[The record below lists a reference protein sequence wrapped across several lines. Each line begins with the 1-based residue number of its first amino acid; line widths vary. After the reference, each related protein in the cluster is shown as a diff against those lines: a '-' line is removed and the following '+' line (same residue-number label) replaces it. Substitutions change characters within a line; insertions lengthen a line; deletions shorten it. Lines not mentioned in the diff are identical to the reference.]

1 MFWKDIKLWK
11 KIMLGIGAVIM
22 LMVVI
27 SGWSWFGINGIVND
41 ATELSTGNKLVG
53 VLLQREIDHLNWA
66 GEVNKLLNDKAVTQL
81 NVQTDHTQCGFG
93 KWYYGRGRLEA
104 EAVLP
109 ALKNP
114 MNAIEDPHKR
124 LHQSAVKIKELFKDA
139 DAELPAI
146 LANKEAD
153 HLSWSEK
160 IQSAILGK
168 KGDVGV
174 QLDHTLCAFG
184 KLLYGETGKKM
195 GDADPSLAALLEEI
209 KAPHQRLHQSGE
221 KINQALKTADF
232 NKAYQIYAAETSPLL
247 ASTLKGLHKLQ
258 DRASQNLEGANMA
271 RAVYASETQPNL
283 KKVQGL
289 LMEMSQITR
298 KNVISEDQMLEKAV
312 TTRLVVVIISI
323 LALVVGILLAIF
335 ISRAIT
341 NPVKSV
347 MTLMVDLKNGTFN
360 TRSNINQ
367 KDEIGL
373 MAKTMDECGDE
384 LQNAVDNISYVMNG
398 VKNGDLS
405 QQVTVEC
412 KGELGIL
419 KSSINESVG
428 LLGRT
433 IEHAKNS
440 SQQVNT
446 SAEELS
452 ASSQSLASGASQ
464 QAASLE
470 EVSSSMSEIGSQA
483 KASDKNASEAQ
494 MISNQAIEKVQT
506 GNTQMESMLESM
518 KEIDENSSNVSKVIR
533 VIDEIAFQTN
543 LLALNAAVEAARAGK
558 YGKGF
563 AVVAEEVRNLA
574 GRSAVAAKETND
586 LIEKSINE
594 VANGVKKADQTAAVL
609 VSISESVA
617 KVNDLVG
624 EIAASSQEQS
634 HNIAEINKGLAIM
647 NDVVQ
652 ENSSISEETA
662 AASEELSSQSTEL
675 QALMGRFKVTDWDSS
690 TQLETVVLDNPKNRV
705 KLLES

>member
-27 SGWSWFGINGIVND
+27 SGWSWMGINGIVND

-93 KWYYGRGRLEA
+93 KWYYGSGRLEA
-104 EAVLP
+104 ETVLP

-195 GDADPSLAALLEEI
+195 GDADPSLAALLEKI

-221 KINQALKTADF
+221 KINQALKTGDF

-247 ASTLKGLHKLQ
+247 ASTREGLHKLQ
-258 DRASQNLEGANMA
+258 ARASQNLEGANMA

-384 LQNAVDNISYVMNG
+384 LQNAVDNISFVMNG
-398 VKNGDLS
+398 VKNGDL
-405 QQVTVEC
+405 
-412 KGELGIL
+412 
-419 KSSINESVG
+419 
-428 LLGRT
+428 
-433 IEHAKNS
+433 
-440 SQQVNT
+440 
-446 SAEELS
+446 
-452 ASSQSLASGASQ
+452 
-464 QAASLE
+464 
-470 EVSSSMSEIGSQA
+470 
-483 KASDKNASEAQ
+483 
-494 MISNQAIEKVQT
+494 
-506 GNTQMESMLESM
+506 
-518 KEIDENSSNVSKVIR
+518 
-533 VIDEIAFQTN
+533 
-543 LLALNAAVEAARAGK
+543 
-558 YGKGF
+558 
-563 AVVAEEVRNLA
+563 
-574 GRSAVAAKETND
+574 
-586 LIEKSINE
+586 
-594 VANGVKKADQTAAVL
+594 
-609 VSISESVA
+609 
-617 KVNDLVG
+617 
-624 EIAASSQEQS
+624 
-634 HNIAEINKGLAIM
+634 
-647 NDVVQ
+647 
-652 ENSSISEETA
+652 
-662 AASEELSSQSTEL
+662 
-675 QALMGRFKVTDWDSS
+675 
-690 TQLETVVLDNPKNRV
+690 
-705 KLLES
+705 